1 MSWGRRGDRG
11 ARAALLLLLLF
22 AACTRD
28 HREHLTLY
36 SPHGREQLTLLEHDF
51 EAANPD
57 IDVRWLD
64 MGSQDILD
72 RLRFEKPNPVADVWF
87 GGPTPIYDRGVEEG
101 LLEPYRPVWWD
112 QVDSSGV
119 GPDDLYWPVYRTPA
133 VIAYNSTLISAAEAP
148 KDWDEVLLPKWRD
161 KILIR
166 DPMASGTMR
175 AIWGLI
181 LERSL
186 RATGDTAAGMAW
198 LRRLDGQTRGYSL
211 NPAILGQ
218 KLARGEGVVTLW
230 DLPDMLIW
238 KSQGMPF
245 DYTFPSS
252 GTVVIEDAIGIVQ
265 GTKHRKAA
273 ERFVDYV
280 GSVDAQILTAEKNW
294 RLPAR
299 LHLPPDRVPA
309 WVTDVDRHMVTAP
322 MDWKL
327 LAKDGTAWMRYWDQ
341 RVRGSGKG
349 TH

>member
-1 MSWGRRGDRG
+1 MGLCVLAIVS
-11 ARAALLLLLLF
+11 
-22 AACTRD
+22 CSSD

-36 SPHGREQLTLLEHDF
+36 SPHGREQLTLLEKNF

-112 QVDSSGV
+112 QVDSTGV

-133 VIAYNSTLISAAEAP
+133 VIAYNSTVISAAEAP

-181 LERSL
+181 LVRSL
-186 RATGDTAAGMAW
+186 RATGDTAEGMAW
-198 LRRLDGQTRGYSL
+198 LRRLDGQTRSYSL

-245 DYTFPSS
+245 DYTFPTS
-252 GTVVIEDAIGIVQ
+252 GTVVIEDAIGIVK

-299 LHLPPDRVPA
+299 RHLPPDRVPV

-327 LAKDGTAWMRYWDQ
+327 LAKEGTAWMRYWDQ

-349 TH
+349 AH